1 MPIQRIYFEDLQIAR
16 SIIARNENVTKKFFY
31 IKYYPLFKAIYQNYY
46 TDAVKVSGNSFIID
60 NGTTCN
66 EGVIEFI
73 NEIYVHVLTP
83 NKETGKCQMEN
94 YRGESTLA
102 SWIKAVCLFYCYKK
116 FKRKKDMI
124 LVDSLP
130 YLDTE
135 NEDVGDRIIDECVSV
150 EMSLERLNREDAE
163 TLLGLMPNER
173 YRKIIRLRYLD
184 LMTHE
189 EIAKELGMKKEI
201 YYNKHKLA
209 KAQFERVLEKEDYYG

>member
-1 MPIQRIYFEDLQIAR
+1 
-16 SIIARNENVTKKFFY
+16 
-31 IKYYPLFKAIYQNYY
+31 
-46 TDAVKVSGNSFIID
+46 
-60 NGTTCN
+60 
-66 EGVIEFI
+66 
-73 NEIYVHVLTP
+73 
-83 NKETGKCQMEN
+83 
-94 YRGESTLA
+94 
-102 SWIKAVCLFYCYKK
+102 
-116 FKRKKDMI
+116 MI

-189 EIAKELGMKKEI
+189 EIAKELGMKMEI